1 MMNKP
6 QTKGRI
12 LCHDLFLYF
21 AGPVPSCWFFITVV
35 ELEIN
40 NLIAGRRIERKIYN
54 SNIDHYKNSKLT
66 PAKIVVNQVVKRDTV
81 ATARSFRGRL
91 DLFKS
96 TVF

>member
-1 MMNKP
+1 MVNKP
-6 QTKGRI
+6 QTATTYSYISPARS
-12 LCHDLFLYF
+12 
-21 AGPVPSCWFFITVV
+21 PVVGFFITVV

-66 PAKIVVNQVVKRDTV
+66 PAKIVVNQVVKRDST
-81 ATARSFRGRL
+81 FRGRL